1 MEKIKMR
8 FLGIGL
14 LVFSDLG
21 MVLEICDMHIFC
33 RNVSPPPPTP
43 TPPPPLPPKLVK
55 WAKNRDFMNLKK
67 NLVIDFPELVL

>member
-1 MEKIKMR
+1 MEKMKMR

-33 RNVSPPPPTP
+33 RNDSHPPPPS
-43 TPPPPLPPKLVK
+43 PPELVK

-67 NLVIDFPELVL
+67 NLVIDFPEFVL

>member
-33 RNVSPPPPTP
+33 RNDSPPTP
-43 TPPPPLPPKLVK
+43 TPTPTPPKLVK